1 MNVCLFDIDGTLLD
15 TGGAGQAAMES
26 ALTSEFGADKA
37 VEGVSTAGRTDR
49 AITADMFRFFGFE
62 ETAEN
67 WQRFVSAY
75 LEFLPEHL
83 EARNGAVLPGIP
95 ALLETLSARDDVLLG
110 LLTGNYAQ
118 GARLKL
124 EHYRLHEHFQFGGF
138 GDKHYH
144 RDDVARE
151 AIVELGRHYDGDVEI
166 ERVWVIGDTPAD
178 VACARA
184 IGARVVAVST
194 GLYSSGELE
203 SADPDHLFA
212 DFADPAPLLELLQ

>member
-26 ALTSEFGADKA
+26 ALAREFGVVKA
-37 VEGVSTAGRTDR
+37 VAGVSTAGRTDR

-62 ETAEN
+62 ETAQN
-67 WQRFVSAY
+67 RQRFISAY

-83 EARNGAVLPGIP
+83 QARDGAVLPGIP
-95 ALLETLSARDDVLLG
+95 GLLETLSARDDVLLG
-110 LLTGNYAQ
+110 LLTGNYEQ

-124 EHYRLHEHFQFGGF
+124 EHFRLHEHFRFGGF
-138 GDKHYH
+138 GDKHHH
-144 RDDVARE
+144 RDDVAHE
-151 AIVELGRHYDGDVEI
+151 AIVELRRHYDGEVDI

-178 VACARA
+178 IGCARA

-194 GLYSSGELE
+194 GLYSFDALE
-203 SADPDHLFA
+203 SAGPDHLFA
-212 DFADPAPLLELLQ
+212 DFADPAPLLELLR